1 MCARNKLIHPD
12 DDRKLV
18 LYGNQE
24 IEILGNFYGEI
35 KFVNGGI
42 IDKEEFKQ
50 EWNSTKLFLQN
61 YKNNNRE
68 MNFIQLWKHTF

>member
-35 KFVNGGI
+35 KFNLQMEINLVEALTKKNLTRMNPTN
-42 IDKEEFKQ
+42 FSS
-50 EWNSTKLFLQN
+50 STIK
-61 YKNNNRE
+61 
-68 MNFIQLWKHTF
+68 